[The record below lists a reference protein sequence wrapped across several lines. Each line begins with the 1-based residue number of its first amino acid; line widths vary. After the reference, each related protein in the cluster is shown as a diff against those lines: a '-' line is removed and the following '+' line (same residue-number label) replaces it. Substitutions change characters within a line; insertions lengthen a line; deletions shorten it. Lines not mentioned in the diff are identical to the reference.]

1 MQLLFNK
8 RIKVVAHTTVII
20 TVVCFF
26 ISATESRIL
35 YYNLYYH
42 IISSLSILQLPIF
55 NVKIAVVINLQIE
68 IHDGRIDLS
77 GETILSDINIVINT
91 GSRIGLVGRNGCGKT
106 TLLRLLCGELSL
118 SNNEGDGGFM
128 AISGEVNI
136 GTLNQM
142 TFADDSV
149 SLLDEIR
156 SAYSD
161 ILDMKA
167 RLDAAQKDMEISAT
181 DENIKR
187 YTALLDDFTRE
198 GGFYF
203 EKEYEAAIKKFGFD
217 ESQKHKPLSEFSGG
231 QRTKIAFLKLLLSKP
246 DLLLLDEPT
255 NHLDIE
261 AVSWLED
268 YIKNYK
274 KAVLIV
280 SHDRMFLDNTVNE
293 IYEIEHGKTTR
304 YVGNYTDFTAKKR
317 ETRNLQAKN
326 YEAQQKEIA
335 RISATAERFRYK
347 ATKAAMAQSKLKAI
361 DRMEKIDAP
370 DAYDNRTFKATLEAK
385 VRSAKEVLTASN
397 LTVGFDRP
405 LATLSFNIYRGDRVG
420 IIGGN
425 GKGKSTLLKTLVGK
439 IPAVSGTFTT
449 GALVNVGYFDQQMA
463 QIRGSETVLDN
474 MLSAFPSLTEF
485 EARSALG
492 AFLFRGEAVF
502 KTIDMLSGGERVR
515 LALCKLFKKSPN
527 LLILDEPTNHMDI
540 ISKETLEDILLS
552 YNGTLIFVSH
562 DRYFVKK
569 LANRLIAFEND
580 SAKMYDFGYD
590 EYMLHRKQEE
600 NKSETP
606 CKKVEKPQKKTY
618 TTPLKEKAKRERALK
633 KAEQK
638 IAELEA
644 SIQNLKTE
652 QQLPENLADYQK
664 LSALQDDIDSLEEEL
679 LEQMELWESLSE

>member
-1 MQLLFNK
+1 M
-8 RIKVVAHTTVII
+8 
-20 TVVCFF
+20 
-26 ISATESRIL
+26 
-35 YYNLYYH
+35 
-42 IISSLSILQLPIF
+42 
-55 NVKIAVVINLQIE
+55 QIE
-68 IHDGRIDLS
+68 IHKGQVDLS
-77 GETILSDINIVINT
+77 GEPILNDINLIINT

-118 SNNEGDGGFM
+118 ANTESDGGFM
-128 AISGEVNI
+128 AISGNPQI

-142 TFADDSV
+142 TFSDDSV
-149 SLLDEIR
+149 TLVDEIR
-156 SAYSD
+156 SAYAD
-161 ILDMKA
+161 IISLKEQME
-167 RLDAAQKDMEISAT
+167 LAQFKMEADQSE
-181 DENIKR
+181 ENIKL
-187 YTALLDDFTRE
+187 YTDLLDRFTRE

-203 EKEYEAAIKKFGFD
+203 EKEYEAAIKKFGFSD
-217 ESQKHKPLSEFSGG
+217 TEKHRALCEFSGG

-280 SHDRMFLDNTVNE
+280 SHDRMFLDNTVTE

-304 YVGNYTDFTAKKR
+304 YVGNYSAFTAKKR
-317 ETRNLQAKN
+317 EMRSLQEKN

-361 DRMEKIDAP
+361 DRMEKLDAP
-370 DAYDNRTFKATLEAK
+370 ESYDNKTFKAALSAN
-385 VRSAKEVLTASN
+385 VQSAKEVLHADN
-397 LTVGFDRP
+397 LTVGFNTP

-425 GKGKSTLLKTLVGK
+425 GMGKSTLLKSLVGK
-439 IPAVSGTFTT
+439 LQPLSGSFNT
-449 GALVNVGYFDQQMA
+449 GALVNAGYFDQQMA

-474 MLSAFPSLTEF
+474 MLSAFPAMTEF

-492 AFLFRGEAVF
+492 AFLFSGEAVF

-515 LALCKLFKKSPN
+515 LALCKLFRKSPN

-540 ISKETLEDILLS
+540 ISKETLEDILMQ
-552 YNGTLIFVSH
+552 YDGTLIFVSH

-569 LANRLIAFEND
+569 LAQKLIVFENEG
-580 SAKMYDFGYD
+580 ANVYDFGYD
-590 EYMLHRKQEE
+590 EYLLRA
-600 NKSETP
+600 P
-606 CKKVEKPQKKTY
+606 KKIVIEQAAPKAEKPKKKGY

-633 KAEQK
+633 KAEEK

-644 SIQNLKTE
+644 TLEKLQTE
-652 QQLPENLADYQK
+652 QTDPANLADYQK
-664 LSALQDDIDSLEEEL
+664 LSELQTQIDNTEAEL
-679 LEQMELWESLSE
+679 LEAMTEWESLSEKI